1 MSQPTSTNKIPL
13 AVVAI
18 YVLLVLLSIIPV
30 FTGDD
35 PLDAIFL
42 VVLTLPWSF
51 LITPLV
57 DAINPSMFDNIIV
70 GVTIG
75 LIGAVINAVLLYKL
89 SGWILNVVKRRQTG

>member
-1 MSQPTSTNKIPL
+1 MSQKIPPVL
-13 AVVAI
+13 VAVYLI
-18 YVLLVLLSIIPV
+18 LVLLSTIPV

-57 DAINPSMFDNIIV
+57 DAISPLLFDNVIL
-70 GVTIG
+70 GVLIG
-75 LIGAVINAVLLYKL
+75 LVGAAINAVLLYFI
-89 SGWILNVVKRRQTG
+89 SSWIVNRVKGEKND